1 MSRLPKKPDG
11 AEVGDNEGKLAVP
24 KLGRGRIK
32 GYQHPLDR
40 PFQSMGFRK
49 SGPPS
54 QPKNNMLITIWP
66 TSPYFIWHPS
76 GPDYDGLMFGY
87 KFVNG
92 RIPGSVPGQVAETM
106 KAMGCRVEDYIPG
119 MDIVDWNPVET
130 GGFEPKFTT
139 DKPEP
144 EPVEEAVL
152 PDPEPEEE
160 IPAPPDV
167 AEVVEEPGEVPEE
180 PQPETEPEEG
190 KPQDYSLLDKDALK
204 ALCSERGL
212 KVDRRSIAKMLF
224 ALEES
229 DK

>member
-1 MSRLPKKPDG
+1 MSRQPKKPVG
-11 AEVGDNEGKLAVP
+11 AEVGADEGKLAVP
-24 KLGRGRIK
+24 KLGTGRIK
-32 GYQHPLDR
+32 GYQHPLDK
-40 PFQSMGFRK
+40 PFEKMGYRK
-49 SGPPS
+49 SGPLP

-66 TSPYFIWHPS
+66 ASPYFIWHPS

-119 MDIVDWNPVET
+119 MDIEDWNPVET

-139 DKPEP
+139 DRPEP

-160 IPAPPDV
+160 PPAPPEV
-167 AEVVEEPGEVPEE
+167 VEVVEEPEEVPEPE
-180 PQPETEPEEG
+180 PEPEEE
-190 KPQDYSLLDKDALK
+190 KPQDYSKLDVDALK

-212 KVDRRSIAKMLF
+212 KVDKRSIAKMLF